1 MVIPNR
7 FIIHN
12 FMQKK
17 LNALISMPE
26 ELNLGEFLLK
36 NVKQEGELFKE
47 EKKKKYD
54 EASV

>member
-1 MVIPNR
+1 
-7 FIIHN
+7 
-12 FMQKK
+12 MQKK